1 MILSQDNYIEKA
13 EKAIITHKDN
23 MRGKN
28 PKKEVEMVSTT
39 KIRNILAMAAD
50 IYNEVLNCN
59 EENLSKDICE
69 RIDYMQ
75 IRIVYE
81 YGRDSEKY
89 NPVRN
94 FIDTTRLLDCVK
106 EIKGSKSRY
115 ILFNRYL
122 EALVA
127 YHKFHG
133 GKES

>member
-1 MILSQDNYIEKA
+1 MILSQENYIEKA
-13 EKAIITHKDN
+13 EKAIITLKNKKDE
-23 MRGKN
+23 RTQK
-28 PKKEVEMVSTT
+28 PVKMVTT
-39 KIRNILAMAAD
+39 SKIRNILAMVAD

-59 EENLSKDICE
+59 EDNLSKNICE

-81 YGRDSEKY
+81 YGRDSENHK
-89 NPVRN
+89 PVRN
-94 FIDTTRLLDCVK
+94 FIDTAQLIDCVK
-106 EIKGSKSRY
+106 EIKGDKSRF

-127 YHKFHG
+127 YHKFYG

>member
-1 MILSQDNYIEKA
+1 MSKILTQDNYIEKA
-13 EKAIITHKDN
+13 EKAILTLVNMKDDKQ
-23 MRGKN
+23 RQVK
-28 PKKEVEMVSTT
+28 MVTT
-39 KIRNILAMAAD
+39 SKIRNILAMAAD

-59 EENLSKDICE
+59 DEKLSKNICE

-81 YGRDSEKY
+81 YGRDSESHK
-89 NPVRN
+89 PVRK
-94 FIDTTRLLDCVK
+94 FIDTAQLINCIK
-106 EIKGSKSRY
+106 EIKGSKSEY

>member
-13 EKAIITHKDN
+13 EKAIITLKNKKDE
-23 MRGKN
+23 RTQK
-28 PKKEVEMVSTT
+28 PVKMVTTT

-50 IYNEVLNCN
+50 IYNEVLNCS
-59 EENLSKDICE
+59 EEQLSKDICE

-81 YGRDSEKY
+81 YGRDTETGK
-89 NPVRN
+89 PVRG
-94 FIDTTRLLDCVK
+94 FIDTAQLIDCVK

-127 YHKFHG
+127 YHKFYG